1 MSQETGRLSG
11 SVQRAV
17 RDVVLIVFS
26 ILIAFWL
33 DGWREDQAD
42 RGILLQHLGALA
54 DEFEQTAMIIDTE
67 LQSVE
72 RSMEGTRS
80 LLEMMGPD
88 AAPDPDSARA
98 ALIPSLTVGIFTA
111 QDPVLTAMLASGELI
126 DLRNDSLMA
135 RLSEWRD
142 RMGHLRTDSEHLER
156 NRQEMIFGR
165 FIELGQPFGGFNEEM
180 PEWATRFD
188 QREMSVL
195 LTDPALRVIFVLRLN
210 RKIRLAR
217 DYQAAIAEAQSIA
230 ALIEAEAPKLG
241 GG

>member
-1 MSQETGRLSG
+1 M
-11 SVQRAV
+11 QRAV

-33 DGWREDQAD
+33 DGWREDRVD
-42 RGILLQHLGALA
+42 RRILLQHLGALA
-54 DEFEQTAMIIDTE
+54 DEFEQTATIIDTE
-67 LQSVE
+67 LRSVE

-80 LLEMMGPD
+80 LLGMMGLD
-88 AAPDPDSARA
+88 TAPDPDSARA
-98 ALIPSLTVGIFTA
+98 ALSRSLNVGIFTT

-126 DLRNDSLMA
+126 DLRSDSLMA

-142 RMGHLRTDSEHLER
+142 RTGHLRTDSEHLER

-165 FIELGQPFGGFNEEM
+165 FIELGEPFGGFPDDM

-210 RKIRLAR
+210 RNIRLAR
-217 DYQAAIAEAQSIA
+217 DYRAAIAEARSIA
-230 ALIEAEAPKLG
+230 ALIEAEAPGLG
-241 GG
+241 GA

>member
-1 MSQETGRLSG
+1 M
-11 SVQRAV
+11 QRAV

-33 DGWREDQAD
+33 DGWREDQVD

-72 RSMEGTRS
+72 RSMEGTRL

-88 AAPDPDSARA
+88 AGRNPDSARA
-98 ALIPSLTVGIFTA
+98 ALSRSLNVGIFTT

-126 DLRNDSLMA
+126 DLRHDSLMA

-165 FIELGQPFGGFNEEM
+165 FIELGQPFGGFIDEM

-188 QREMSVL
+188 RREMSVL

-217 DYQAAIAEAQSIA
+217 DYRAAIAEAQSIA
-230 ALIEAEAPKLG
+230 ALIEAEAPELG